1 VRPGRV
7 GSTRVTRASVGLR
20 SERGPTLAAV
30 MITIGLIALE
40 STVLATAV
48 PTIVSDL
55 GGYTQFPW
63 LFSAYLLTQA
73 ATVPIYGRLSDMFGR
88 RPILL
93 VGIGLFLVGSVLC
106 GLAWSMP
113 ALIVARAVQGLGA
126 GAIQPAAMTI
136 VGDIY
141 TVAERAKVQGYIA
154 SVWGMSSVV
163 GPLIGGLFTE
173 YVSWRWIFFVNLPI
187 GALAVWMLRRHFH
200 EDLTPQRHRVDYLG
214 STLLS
219 VGSAV
224 IVLGLLE
231 GGVSWEWTSVL
242 GIGVPAVGLLVLG
255 VFVLAERR
263 APEPVLPLWV
273 LRRRLLAW
281 GDLVQLGVGALL
293 IGLSSY
299 VPAYV
304 QGVLGHGPLIAGL
317 ALGAMS
323 VGWPLAAAS
332 SGRMYLRIGFRNT
345 SLIGLAALVPGTL
358 PLTLLDSGSH
368 VWQVALWCFLIGI
381 GLGLV
386 SSPTLVAMQS
396 SVGWADRGVVTGASM
411 FSRTIGSAIGVA
423 VCGALANASLA
434 AGASSATIARA
445 THDVFVALA
454 VIAMLMIGAVA
465 AMPAAVRQPADEPV
479 DEKPAE
485 RGAEP

>member
-1 VRPGRV
+1 MGAVRTTRPGR
-7 GSTRVTRASVGLR
+7 GVTRASVGLR
-20 SERGPTLAAV
+20 SERGPILAAI
-30 MITIGLIALE
+30 MITIALIALE
-40 STVLATAV
+40 ATVLATAV

-73 ATVPIYGRLSDMFGR
+73 ATVPIYGKLSDMLGR
-88 RPILL
+88 RPVIFA
-93 VGIGLFLVGSVLC
+93 GISLFLVGSVGC

-113 ALIVARAVQGLGA
+113 TLIAARAVQGLGA

-141 TVAERAKVQGYIA
+141 SIAERAKVQGYLA

-163 GPLIGGLFTE
+163 GPLIGGLVTE

-187 GALAVWMLRRHFH
+187 GALAVWMLRRHFR
-200 EDLTPQRHRVDYLG
+200 EDVTRQRHRVDYLG
-214 STLLS
+214 SALLS
-219 VGSAV
+219 IGSAV

-231 GGVSWEWTSVL
+231 GGVSWDWASVW
-242 GIGVPAVGLLVLG
+242 GVGVPVVGLLVLG

-273 LRRRLLAW
+273 LTRRLLTW
-281 GDLVQLGVGALL
+281 GNVLQLGVGALL

-299 VPAYV
+299 VPTFV
-304 QGVLGHGPLIAGL
+304 QGVLDHGPLVAGL

-323 VGWPLAAAS
+323 VGWPLAAS
-332 SGRMYLRIGFRNT
+332 NSGWMYLRIGFRNT
-345 SLIGLAALVPGTL
+345 SLIGLCALVPGTL
-358 PLTLLDSGSH
+358 PLMLLDAHSH
-368 VWQVALWCFLIGI
+368 VWQVALWCFFIGV

-411 FSRTIGSAIGVA
+411 FSRTLGSAIGVA

-434 AGASSATIARA
+434 AGASSATIASA

-454 VIAMLMIGAVA
+454 VVAVLMIGAVA
-465 AMPAAVRQPADEPV
+465 AMPAKTVQ
-479 DEKPAE
+479 K
-485 RGAEP
+485 

>member
-1 VRPGRV
+1 MRRTGV
-7 GSTRVTRASVGLR
+7 GSREVTRASVGLR
-20 SERGPTLAAV
+20 SERGPVLAAL
-30 MITIGLIALE
+30 MITIALIALE
-40 STVLATAV
+40 ATVLATAV

-73 ATVPIYGRLSDMFGR
+73 ATVPIYGRLSDMVGR
-88 RPILL
+88 RPIIL
-93 VGIGLFLVGSVLC
+93 VGIGLFLAGSILC

-113 ALIVARAVQGLGA
+113 ALIIARAVQGLGA

-200 EDLTPQRHRVDYLG
+200 EAVTPRPHRVDYLG

-219 VGSAV
+219 IGSAV
-224 IVLGLLE
+224 IVLGLLD
-231 GGVSWEWTSVL
+231 GGVAWSWTSVW
-242 GIGVPAVGLLVLG
+242 GVGVPAVGLLVLG
-255 VFVLAERR
+255 GFVLTQRR
-263 APEPVLPLWV
+263 ASEPVLPPWILT
-273 LRRRLLAW
+273 RRLLAC
-281 GDLVQLGVGALL
+281 GNLVQLGVGALL
-293 IGLSSY
+293 IGLVSY
-299 VPAYV
+299 VPTYV
-304 QGVLGHGPLIAGL
+304 QGVLGHGPLVAGL

-323 VGWPLAAAS
+323 VGWPLAAS
-332 SGRMYLRIGFRNT
+332 NSGRLFLRIGFRNT

-358 PLTLLDSGSH
+358 PLLALGPESH
-368 VWQVALWCFLIGI
+368 VWQVALWCFLIGV

-386 SSPTLVAMQS
+386 ASPTLVAMQS
-396 SVGWADRGVVTGASM
+396 AVGWADRGVVTGAAM
-411 FSRTIGSAIGVA
+411 FSRTLGSAIGVA
-423 VCGALANASLA
+423 VCGALANASLV
-434 AGASSATIARA
+434 AGASPATIASA
-445 THDVFVALA
+445 THDVFVA
-454 VIAMLMIGAVA
+454 VTVVGILMIGAVM
-465 AMPAAVRQPADEPV
+465 AMPPGRHTDHPDDHSP
-479 DEKPAE
+479 
-485 RGAEP
+485 

>member
-1 VRPGRV
+1 MRKAGV
-7 GSTRVTRASVGLR
+7 GSSEVSRASVGLR
-20 SERGPTLAAV
+20 SERGPILAAV
-30 MITIGLIALE
+30 MITIALIALE

-88 RPILL
+88 RPIL
-93 VGIGLFLVGSVLC
+93 VAGICLFLVGSVLC
-106 GLAWSMP
+106 GMAWSMP

-141 TVAERAKVQGYIA
+141 SIAERAKVQGYLA

-163 GPLIGGLFTE
+163 GPLLGGLVTE

-187 GALAVWMLRRHFH
+187 GALAMWMLRRHFH
-200 EDLTPQRHRVDYLG
+200 EDVTPQQHRIDYLG
-214 STLLS
+214 SMLLS
-219 VGSAV
+219 LGSAV

-231 GGVSWEWTSVL
+231 GGVSWNWSSVL
-242 GIGVPAVGLLVLG
+242 GIGVPVVGLLMLG
-255 VFVLAERR
+255 VFALAERR

-273 LRRRLLAW
+273 LTKPLLTW
-281 GDLVQLGVGALL
+281 GNLTQLGVGALL
-293 IGLSSY
+293 IGLASY

-304 QGVLGHGPLIAGL
+304 QGVLGHGPLVAGL

-323 VGWPLAAAS
+323 VGWPLAAS
-332 SGRMYLRIGFRNT
+332 NSGRLYLRFGFRTT
-345 SLIGLAALVPGTL
+345 SLIGLGALVPGTL

-368 VWQVALWCFLIGI
+368 VWQVALWCFLIGV
-381 GLGLV
+381 GMGLV
-386 SSPTLVAMQS
+386 SSPTLIAMQAA
-396 SVGWADRGVVTGASM
+396 VGWAERGVVTGASM
-411 FSRTIGSAIGVA
+411 FSRTLGSAIGVA
-423 VCGALANASLA
+423 VFGALANASLA
-434 AGASSATIARA
+434 AGASPATIASA

-454 VIAMLMIGAVA
+454 VTAVLVIGAVV
-465 AMPAAVRQPADEPV
+465 AMPARVQTEHEDPAS
-479 DEKPAE
+479 
-485 RGAEP
+485 RTT